1 MQVEIIQQLK
11 RYWEKNHNVIR
22 VLLILIAIPLLVYV
36 YSNAYKNNCPCSA
49 NDQGNYSNAL
59 NNANLSAEN
68 SQHIKFTNSSNNN
81 SESVAINATVSN
93 LSTNST
99 NIDNIYEFKKCINES
114 GWQLFVLKTC
124 PHCQNQK
131 ARFNNSL
138 DPIVVIECSE
148 NSDLCS
154 QNNIRA
160 VPTWKNVFT
169 NKTFM
174 GDQPLSNLVSIT
186 GCQLS

>member
-36 YSNAYKNNCPCSA
+36 NGDAYKNNCLCGA

-59 NNANLSAEN
+59 NNANLLAEN
-68 SQHIKFTNSSNNN
+68 SLQINFTNFSRNNR
-81 SESVAINATVSN
+81 ESANNTISN
-93 LSTNST
+93 LSTNSN